1 VSLTRAV
8 FARRASHQHRLR
20 AWRPAG
26 SVEQYAYQDPIAA
39 PYRLRERPVPSAAE
53 EQVSFAVPDEDAMD
67 EDPLLS
73 AQALISTVPGSTQ
86 GALTGNTAKK
96 SDDTGDT
103 FELSQLL
110 FVEGRL
116 LGTCRTRVEAPET
129 GKGTRYVSSYLHET
143 AASFLLLLTFL

>member
-1 VSLTRAV
+1 VSLTREV

-67 EDPLLS
+67 EDAL
-73 AQALISTVPGSTQ
+73 QALISTVPGSTQ

-129 GKGTRYVSSYLHET
+129 GKGTRYVSSYVHERLPFF
-143 AASFLLLLTFL
+143 FLLLLTFL